1 MGYGVWCVGYGRWAR
16 VNGQPSRLGRTQ
28 QGGRAWLPKDG
39 KVCPEST
46 EFYFEMPL
54 KCIYKRKLIAILARA
69 WFANRDVLK
78 SQLS

>member
-1 MGYGVWCVGYGRWAR
+1 MGYGL
-16 VNGQPSRLGRTQ
+16 RLTGNRADGG
-28 QGGRAWLPKDG
+28 GGRAWLPKDG
-39 KVCPEST
+39 EVCPEST

-78 SQLS
+78 SQLSQQFR